1 MARLEPNLSLHD
13 ALKNSY
19 KPLHDSKRMMLNRG
33 YYLDKKLSNHNEQI
47 YWKPTEKKLL
57 MTIAG
62 THNIRDWG
70 TDVYLALGKIK
81 DTNRYKESDSIL
93 KQAKQKY
100 NPKNTTVAGHSLGG
114 TIAGYI
120 TSKAGGDKAI
130 TLDAGYTIGQKTRSN
145 TDAYRSKGD
154 IVSLLGSGT
163 TRMKTLQNQPSQ
175 NPLRAHD
182 INNIKNE
189 KILV

>member
-100 NPKNTTVAGHSLGG
+100 NPKNTTVDRKS
-114 TIAGYI
+114 
-120 TSKAGGDKAI
+120 
-130 TLDAGYTIGQKTRSN
+130 
-145 TDAYRSKGD
+145 
-154 IVSLLGSGT
+154 V
-163 TRMKTLQNQPSQ
+163 
-175 NPLRAHD
+175 
-182 INNIKNE
+182 
-189 KILV
+189 V